1 MRRGFSD
8 SYQVTRACACAREL
22 MRMQA
27 RARACEQVSMR
38 MHRAYA
44 CARTR
49 ARMLRALLSSAYVV
63 ISRWSSVLSPEK
75 ISTVPRQQQKQL
87 REHTATK
94 KRPGGLSGACGGNG
108 ITPHGENCHALRLW
122 PPSAR
127 SHASCGPFQ

>member
-75 ISTVPRQQQKQL
+75 ISTVPRQQQKQGWALYDRSVIL
-87 REHTATK
+87 RTSSVSSDMPQQPEH
-94 KRPGGLSGACGGNG
+94 GM
-108 ITPHGENCHALRLW
+108 HA
-122 PPSAR
+122 
-127 SHASCGPFQ
+127 